1 MSFFQEFRTETK
13 LLLVVALA
21 AIILTVGGVLLLK
34 TMQPLPSTMP
44 VAQVPQPTP
53 ILIWYHPTVLSPQ
66 ITGKSGLGFFVEPD
80 FTGIDAS
87 YWCAIDLAGL
97 GGGFHIRQRSLR
109 GNPYALLKGAMD
121 YIDRQQEGGDLAIR
135 EEINIGSFPALYVK
149 SKHDGVQWAQSL
161 LWETDDTFVRLAVD
175 SWCKSDNGDELTKEE
190 IIKIAD
196 SMLQNPIPIF
206 EPSYLPPQVF
216 KESVEWLESRPIE
229 EEDLGL
235 GQLKLKFPEMKVTWN
250 YACRPQPKWGVFSIS
265 QELLNKD
272 NENLAQL
279 ADNIQA
285 ENNIPDDLVTR
296 EEVSISGGNGLYM
309 EYTGTTLPS
318 QRLFWTSGSLLLT
331 ITSSEIRKDSCA
343 ISQED
348 IMKTAKSFVPLLD
361 IYFVNPEKTPP
372 IQGEKTEE
380 SDTSQKEQ
388 KASKEGLNPG
398 TWPLYTGISDG
409 IRYQINVP
417 PDLKTLY
424 GPNTEWSTGSV
435 YSRTWA
441 RFSFSRTTPINFSIS
456 TKRFFPASYTMPK
469 STSS

>member
-1 MSFFQEFRTETK
+1 
-13 LLLVVALA
+13 
-21 AIILTVGGVLLLK
+21 
-34 TMQPLPSTMP
+34 
-44 VAQVPQPTP
+44 
-53 ILIWYHPTVLSPQ
+53 
-66 ITGKSGLGFFVEPD
+66 
-80 FTGIDAS
+80 
-87 YWCAIDLAGL
+87 
-97 GGGFHIRQRSLR
+97 
-109 GNPYALLKGAMD
+109 
-121 YIDRQQEGGDLAIR
+121 
-135 EEINIGSFPALYVK
+135 
-149 SKHDGVQWAQSL
+149 
-161 LWETDDTFVRLAVD
+161 
-175 SWCKSDNGDELTKEE
+175 
-190 IIKIAD
+190 
-196 SMLQNPIPIF
+196 
-206 EPSYLPPQVF
+206 
-216 KESVEWLESRPIE
+216 
-229 EEDLGL
+229 
-235 GQLKLKFPEMKVTWN
+235 MKVTWN